1 MKNDTINWNKVPDVI
16 TKEQFRQLCHIG
28 KSTARYLLLSGKIP
42 CVNTGKKTRCY
53 AISKKDIMEY
63 IVGREEWPE
72 YYAAS
77 NGWYSKY
84 ADQTEI
90 LHLIPKI
97 SGDMHRYYAFLLK
110 KCPDVLDVVAVSELT
125 GYGRS
130 TVVSWCSRN
139 VLQHI
144 FCRGKDLIPKKYLI
158 DFFCSPSFRNIHRK
172 SEWHLK
178 ILAAYPGWKHK
189 KGSRQP
195 RK

>member
-1 MKNDTINWNKVPDVI
+1 
-16 TKEQFRQLCHIG
+16 
-28 KSTARYLLLSGKIP
+28 
-42 CVNTGKKTRCY
+42 
-53 AISKKDIMEY
+53 MEY

-72 YYAAS
+72 YYATS
-77 NGWYSKY
+77 KGWYSKY
-84 ADQTEI
+84 ADQAEI

-110 KCPDVLDVVAVSELT
+110 KCPDVLDVAAVSELT

-130 TVVSWCSRN
+130 TVISWCSRN
-139 VLQHI
+139 VLQHF

-158 DFFCSPSFRNIHRK
+158 DFFCSPSFRGIPHK

-189 KGSRQP
+189 KEPSATEVIPKNIPLTARSSGEGDAGIFILQHFFANAERREIEILSQTP
-195 RK
+195 L